1 MAQQQYVIGAYC
13 FETKAEYD
21 RALKEKETITYIREN
36 TNHDSIKEILKIYNK
51 SIEKSSFQ
59 TIFGYMYLDE
69 LRERLIKEGGLSEE
83 NLTPIPMKAPKAEAG
98 GKLST
103 DESARQIRK
112 YKLLYEHGKD
122 NAKIYKMAVVFL
134 ILMIV
139 AMVVITYRSKY
150 SVFTYF
156 TDYENKIRTEVEDEY
171 MYWQTELEKREE
183 AVSQKEEE
191 LGIEHDTG
199 EANDSA
205 AE

>member
-1 MAQQQYVIGAYC
+1 MADKQYVIGAYC

-59 TIFGYMYLDE
+59 TIFGYMYLAE
-69 LRERLIKEGGLSEE
+69 LRERLVNEGGLSEE
-83 NLTPIPMKAPKAEAG
+83 NLAPIPMKMQKEEAG

-122 NAKIYKMAVVFL
+122 NTKIYKMAVVFL

-156 TDYENKIRTEVEDEY
+156 TDYENEIRTEVEDEY

-183 AVSQKEEE
+183 AVGRKEEE
-191 LGIEHDTG
+191 LGIEHDAG
-199 EANDSA
+199 AADDSA